1 MSMNIS
7 ACLLRVLGLSCA
19 VLALSCMS
27 VAGAAFAQGGPP
39 QLPVNQVQEDNP
51 PATGQSEDNGDVP
64 PVAPPVSTEMP
75 APAATDVSTTDT
87 VNALPAAANAGLSRE
102 EQLEA
107 ERMAEKELKG
117 KAPFQDSFL
126 FTAQAKT
133 NVNRAVRGIC
143 VRMGEEGGPAQR
155 RVLKLAGLLYQAPGQ
170 WIIWLNGKR
179 VTPDRLLPEIVD
191 IDVNMSSVYL
201 EWFDIGLNKVISITL
216 RPHQVY
222 DIETGILLPG

>member
-1 MSMNIS
+1 MKKRMRKTGNFASMCI
-7 ACLLRVLGLSCA
+7 AILA
-19 VLALSCMS
+19 VCALSAFDAAAQQPS
-27 VAGAAFAQGGPP
+27 VAT
-39 QLPVNQVQEDNP
+39 
-51 PATGQSEDNGDVP
+51 PATS
-64 PVAPPVSTEMP
+64 AATP
-75 APAATDVSTTDT
+75 ATPAAGSPATAAQPT
-87 VNALPAAANAGLSRE
+87 VPAGQAQNTAPETGAEGGALTLA

-107 ERMAEKELKG
+107 EREAEEEADKN
-117 KAPFQDSFL
+117 APFQDSFL
-126 FTAQAKT
+126 FTAQART
-133 NVNRAVRGIC
+133 NINRAVRGIC

>member
-1 MSMNIS
+1 MMKHMKHFRSLVSLAVVIF
-7 ACLLRVLGLSCA
+7 ALCGL
-19 VLALSCMS
+19 VT
-27 VAGAAFAQGGPP
+27 VEAAAQQPP
-39 QLPVNQVQEDNP
+39 AASTATAAA
-51 PATGQSEDNGDVP
+51 ATGQEQQ
-64 PVAPPVSTEMP
+64 
-75 APAATDVSTTDT
+75 AATPS
-87 VNALPAAANAGLSRE
+87 AAAVENTGTLTIAEQE
-102 EQLEA
+102 EAKRAALQET
-107 ERMAEKELKG
+107 EKN
-117 KAPFQDSFL
+117 APFQDSFL

-133 NVNRAVRGIC
+133 NINRAVRGIC

-201 EWFDIGLNKVISITL
+201 EWFDIGLNQVISITL